1 MTAPEL
7 KTRVSTHHIIIH
19 AAPDDR
25 LSRVPRP
32 SRFSAL
38 LQAVVC
44 SQGFTWINLTF
55 TGGSPASFSPST
67 TAETE
72 WLAVLPTWRGQHG
85 SAALVGTAAVT
96 HRMGKWRGRWL
107 RGVASGSVPPF
118 PEPGERAGMGSPISR
133 CIDPGPALH

>member
-25 LSRVPRP
+25 LSRVPCPR
-32 SRFSAL
+32 RFSAL
-38 LQAVVC
+38 LRAVVC
-44 SQGFTWINLTF
+44 SQGFAWINLTF
-55 TGGSPASFSPST
+55 TGGSPASFSPFHHRRDGV
-67 TAETE
+67 AG
-72 WLAVLPTWRGQHG
+72 LPTWRGQHG
-85 SAALVGTAAVT
+85 SATLVGTAVVT

-118 PEPGERAGMGSPISR
+118 PGPGERAGMGSPISR